1 MIICVSKTSS
11 ICRSGNEIRSQFP
24 RSKQMQCTCAI
35 WNIFSILKNMSI
47 IGFGQDSRGGYKDRS
62 VAGTENTTI
71 FYDNISTI
79 VGDKLNLELELKTNC
94 LKSAQHIF
102 PDENGICRSE
112 TTYDHRLL
120 WPCLEAISKKNDLTF
135 WPGEVILT
143 SMRASHEQ
151 HSYKV
156 DATIRYDDIE
166 MLLLKTSGPFKNC
179 DKSRHVFDHVKG
191 AFGSRCMFQRV
202 FSKYYYGE
210 VSIAKRLRVFF
221 VNARGKSF

>member
-1 MIICVSKTSS
+1 
-11 ICRSGNEIRSQFP
+11 
-24 RSKQMQCTCAI
+24 
-35 WNIFSILKNMSI
+35 MSI
-47 IGFGQDSRGGYKDRS
+47 IGSGQDSRGGYKDRF

-210 VSIAKRLRVFF
+210 ISIAKRLRVIF